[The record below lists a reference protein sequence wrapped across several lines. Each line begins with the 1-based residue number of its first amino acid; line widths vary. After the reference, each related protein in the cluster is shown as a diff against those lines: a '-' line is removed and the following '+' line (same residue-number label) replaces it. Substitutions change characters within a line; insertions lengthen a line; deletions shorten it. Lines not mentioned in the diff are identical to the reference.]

1 MTTEDVNMIY
11 ELCDKLNDICI
22 NMYSGMCEDCI
33 ITGFEREYDIAYN
46 ANCKTIYIIMC
57 LLGVNKGSAQYYK
70 EQYRLWNSNIDSN
83 NCSICNNKD
92 LSNKMLCFT
101 CFVANNLCKEI

>member
-1 MTTEDVNMIY
+1 MTIEDINMIY
-11 ELCDKLNDICI
+11 GLCDKLDDMCI
-22 NMYSGMCEDCI
+22 NMYSGICEDCI
-33 ITGFEREYDIAYN
+33 ITKIENKYNISYN

-57 LLGVNKGSAQYYK
+57 LLGISEGSVQYYK
-70 EQYRLWNSNIDSN
+70 EQYKLWIDNINSN
-83 NCSICNNKD
+83 NCDICNNKD